1 MNKPLIWSRN
11 IARFSAWT
19 AVVLLMACSVSVDSE
34 GETQTRALIDR
45 LPAGAIAIAWI
56 DIEALAAAMPP
67 EEWDEYE
74 EMFQGDD
81 NMQGLERFAEATG
94 IDPREDM
101 RQVAVAMMPGAAQ
114 EGDPVVLV
122 VLDFDEDKLL
132 ALMAEAETVSYE
144 GATLYNAQ
152 EVFRSLAKTVGGAD
166 ADASEGEAGD
176 MEGEAGDMDGEAGD
190 MEVEIA
196 ATRDGYLT
204 ILDAQTLAMGTE
216 ASLKVLI
223 DVDGGRYDSLKMD
236 PVMNDLIS
244 DVAGQGQIW
253 FVATSD
259 TWEDQ
264 IGELGQG
271 GGMVPTN
278 AIESIE
284 VMTMS
289 MRLGDGMTL
298 RLAGVTASAEDA
310 GLLADTLNGLA
321 AMGKMMLQQ
330 SQPELF
336 GILDRGITIGQDD
349 RTVHIEANLS
359 AADIAVLR
367 LMAEERDDS
376 VSGR

>member
-176 MEGEAGDMDGEAGD
+176 MEGEAGG